1 MGDAVC
7 SRRERKRPTNATDEE
22 REEEKK
28 VSQKSG
34 NLENEPTQVL
44 LFAFFSSSF
53 FCLVVSSRS
62 EVLRF
67 LFEEGTSFFV
77 LLLFVH
83 QTHSFA
89 RYKNTSRRFVA
100 IP

>member
-1 MGDAVC
+1 MC

-44 LFAFFSSSF
+44 RFLHFFPPLSSAWCCPLALKFCAFFLKKARVF
-53 FCLVVSSRS
+53 
-62 EVLRF
+62 
-67 LFEEGTSFFV
+67 
-77 LLLFVH
+77 LLLFCAS
-83 QTHSFA
+83 T
-89 RYKNTSRRFVA
+89 RN
-100 IP
+100 

>member
-28 VSQKSG
+28 VPQKSG

-53 FCLVVSSRS
+53 FCFLVLSSPS
-62 EVLRF
+62 EVLLF
-67 LFEEGTSFFV
+67 LKKARVF
-77 LLLFVH
+77 LLLFCAY
-83 QTHSFA
+83 QTQDI
-89 RYKNTSRRFVA
+89 KTPRRFVA

>member
-53 FCLVVSSRS
+53 FCLVLSSPS
-62 EVLRF
+62 EGLRF

-77 LLLFVH
+77 VVLCL
-83 QTHSFA
+83 S
-89 RYKNTSRRFVA
+89 NTLVCE
-100 IP
+100 I

>member
-1 MGDAVC
+1 MRFV
-7 SRRERKRPTNATDEE
+7 REERKRPTNARDAK

-28 VSQKSG
+28 VSQTSG

-53 FCLVVSSRS
+53 FCLLVSSPS
-62 EVLRF
+62 EVLLF
-67 LFEEGTSFFV
+67 LKKARVF
-77 LLLFVH
+77 LLLFCAY
-83 QTHSFA
+83 QTQDI
-89 RYKNTSRRFVA
+89 KTPRRFVA